1 MKKRVL
7 SMLLA
12 ACLLIGLVPV
22 LPAFAA
28 DAPAVLYLA
37 PSTASNLPSRI
48 DLYPDP
54 SGGQD
59 LYHLYLPGNAVAGA
73 CYLSWEGGAS
83 ATLGGRS
90 YQSGALPVPAP
101 GETETVTFGTKK
113 FIIRTYQGSPGV
125 KPIFIEIDESQGTIA
140 AMNAD
145 PNHNTTCTGEIVI
158 DGERMGLPQ
167 IKGRGNATW
176 RDDKEKKPYNIKLDS
191 KVNLLGID
199 CDKTK
204 KWSLL
209 SNVNDRTLL
218 RNKVAYDLAHQMGI
232 GFDSASVD
240 LWMNGV
246 YWGTYLLTPKTD
258 SFISDDGCLIEDNNI
273 SDNDEPHIDGT
284 GMILNIKEIGK
295 NLLLA
300 EGENIEDSATIRA
313 AASKISTYFK
323 EAWSAVSADN
333 GKNSKGKHYSEY
345 FDMDSMAAFY
355 LLHEF
360 IKNLE
365 VDGGSIFIHRDG
377 TSDTD
382 KLIAGPAW
390 DYDNSM
396 GYNGQQTMAAGG
408 SGWPSDARSTNY
420 ASLSIGNWYITGRNR
435 GKLFGTF
442 SKHQDFLD
450 KTHEVYN
457 RYYTLFDDV
466 SQNVRRQAELIA
478 DSAEMNFVR
487 TVKEDKNNFDF
498 PDERVNGKY
507 YGQLQFDAGTP
518 YEVNYK
524 APEVW
529 PDYVDNLVTYTTG
542 RARFFRDQM
551 YVENTC
557 EHDYKAVVTAP
568 TCTEKGF
575 TTYTCSKCGDS
586 YVDQEVPALG
596 HSFVNGVCTRCGQ
609 AAMKATFV
617 CDEGISIT
625 VSKTQ
630 AEDSEVI
637 ENATEAFPRDSV
649 SGEIDVSGSGQVN
662 FVVNVAPGYQFESIT
677 AEPAANYKNFKLP
690 EETLVPNGYRIT
702 KMTGDVTVTVKAVKN
717 ECQHNYK
724 AAVTAPT
731 CTAQGF
737 TTYTCTK
744 CGDSYVGDYTAKI
757 AHNYVSGVCTVC
769 GEKLLNVSISCG
781 EGASVTVYE
790 TQKADGP
797 STANATKANPR
808 DGDSG
813 LIDCSGEGQVN
824 FQVVLAEGY
833 ELESVTA
840 EPTSAYKNLKGPS
853 DTGMENGYRVTKV
866 TGDFAITVT
875 ARRSGVQPATP
886 TAHFVCDEGVS
897 ITTYETQDQQGAQ
910 ENATEAF
917 ARNSVTGEVDAT
929 GEGQVNFVVNVA
941 DGYKFES
948 ITAEPK
954 ASYKNFKLPEE
965 TLVNNGYRITKMT
978 GDVTVTVKASKID
991 PGSCEHNYV
1000 PTVTAPTCTAQ
1011 GYTTYECSI
1020 CHDSYV
1026 SDYTAKI
1033 AHNYQGGV
1041 CAVCGEKLLNVTIS
1055 CNEGASVTVFETQK
1069 ADGPS
1074 TANAKSANPRDGDSG
1089 LIDCSGE
1096 GQVNFQV
1103 ILADGYELES
1113 VTAEPTS
1120 AYKNLKGPADTGI
1133 ENGYRIT
1140 KVKGDFTITVKAK
1153 KSACEHDYKAVVTP
1167 PTCTEK
1173 GYTTYTC
1180 SKCGDSYVGDEKAAL
1195 GHSFGQW
1202 TTAKAATC
1210 TAEGE
1215 QTRTCSRCGEKETRK
1230 TDALGHDYKAVVT
1243 APTCTAKGYTTYTCS
1258 RCGDKYTGNEVAA
1271 LGHDYKAVVTAPTCT
1286 AKGYTTYTCSRCGD
1300 SYNGEEN
1307 AALGHDY
1314 KAVVTAPTCTA
1325 KGYTTYT
1332 CSRCGD
1338 KYTGNE
1344 TAALGHDWGT
1354 GVVTKEPT
1362 ETSTGVRTYTCSRCG
1377 EKRTEVIP
1385 ELSHVHKYT
1394 AVVTPPTCTEAGY
1407 TTHTCT
1413 CGDSYVD
1420 TPVPAL
1426 GHSFGE
1432 WAVTK
1437 TATCTEKGEETR
1449 TCSRCGEKQTRET
1462 DALGH
1467 DYKAAVTAPTC
1478 TEAGYTTYTCARCN
1492 DSYKG
1497 NEVEALGHEY
1507 KDGVCTRCG
1516 AADPDYV
1523 PPVDYTALNA
1533 AIEAAE
1539 KVELEKY
1546 TDASVT
1552 ALNKALEDAREAL
1565 KSGKQADVDS
1575 AKAALEAAVKALV
1588 EKPTFRFDDV
1598 QDPAQY
1604 YYEPVYWAVEQGIT
1618 TGTSTTKFSPNAGCT
1633 RAQVVTFL
1641 WRAAGK
1647 PAPTE
1652 TTNPFK
1658 DVAKGQ
1664 YYYDAVLWAVEKE
1677 ITNGTSKDTFDPEKT
1692 CTRAQIVTFLW
1703 RYAGKPAPT
1712 KTSNP
1717 FTDVT
1722 AGQYYTDAVLWAVEK
1737 EITKGTSA
1745 NKFSPNDTCTRA
1757 QIVTFL
1763 YRAKYQHIKRRSC
1776 FGSSAS
1782 FFKRGCL
1789 LASVQNS
1796 RQGTVLCLRSDTKPS
1811 PVCWPSPDRRV
1822 CDTKAIPATCV
1833 FR

>member
-12 ACLLIGLVPV
+12 VCLLIGLFPV

-28 DAPAVLYLA
+28 DAPEVLYLA

-59 LYHLYLPGNAVAGA
+59 LYHLYLPGNAVVGN
-73 CYLSWEGGAS
+73 CFLSWEGGAS
-83 ATLGGRS
+83 ATLSGRN

-101 GETETVTFGTKK
+101 GETETVTFGSKK

-158 DGERMGLPQ
+158 DGERMALPQ

-176 RDDKEKKPYNIKLDS
+176 RDDKEKKPYNIKLDT

-258 SFISDDGCLIEDNNI
+258 SFISDDGFLIEDNNI
-273 SDNDEPHIDGT
+273 TDSEDPHFNTG
-284 GMILNIKEIGK
+284 GMIINIKEIGK
-295 NLLLA
+295 NWL
-300 EGENIEDSATIRA
+300 EGGEETTETIRA
-313 AASKISTYFK
+313 AAKEIQSYF
-323 EAWSAVSADN
+323 EEVWSAVSASN
-333 GKNSKGKHYSEY
+333 GKNNKGKYYTEY
-345 FDMDSMAAFY
+345 FDIDSMAAFY

-365 VDGGSIFIHRDG
+365 VDGGSIMLTRQG
-377 TSDTD
+377 KTD
-382 KLIAGPAW
+382 ADVLVAGPAW

-396 GYNGQQTMAAGG
+396 GYNGSTGNMASGG
-408 SGWPSDARSTNY
+408 TGWPRTPLNY

-435 GKLFGTF
+435 GKLFGTL

-450 KTHEVYN
+450 LTYEVYN
-457 RYYTLFDDV
+457 RYYKLFDDV
-466 SQNVRRQAELIA
+466 SANVRRQAELIA

-498 PDERVNGKY
+498 PQGNT
-507 YGQLQFDAGTP
+507 QFDEGTE

-524 APEVW
+524 AAEVW

-575 TTYTCSKCGDS
+575 TTYTCTKCGDS
-586 YVDQEVPALG
+586 CVDSEVPALG

-617 CDEGISIT
+617 CDEGVSVT
-625 VSKTQ
+625 VYDKQDLTG
-630 AEDSEVI
+630 AH
-637 ENATEAFPRDSV
+637 ENAAEAFPRDSV

-717 ECQHNYK
+717 ECQHNYR
-724 AAVTAPT
+724 AVVTPAT
-731 CTAQGF
+731 CTTQGY

-744 CGDSYVGDYTAKI
+744 CGDSYVSDYTPKI
-757 AHNYVSGVCTVC
+757 AHDYKNGVCTVC
-769 GEKLLNVSISCG
+769 GEKLLNVTISCG
-781 EGASVTVYE
+781 EGASVTVFE

-797 STANATKANPR
+797 STANAKSVNPR

-824 FQVVLAEGY
+824 FQVVLADGY
-833 ELESVTA
+833 ELESVSA
-840 EPTSAYKNLKGPS
+840 EPTSAYKNLKGPA
-853 DTGMENGYRVTKV
+853 DTGVENGYRVTKV
-866 TGDFAITVT
+866 TGDFTVTVT
-875 ARRSGVQPATP
+875 ARPSGVQPATP
-886 TAHFVCDEGVS
+886 KASFVCDEGVS

-917 ARNSVTGEVDAT
+917 ARNSATGEIDAT

-954 ASYKNFKLPEE
+954 ANYKNFKLPEE

-978 GDVTVTVKASKID
+978 GDVTVTVKASKVD

-1000 PTVTAPTCTAQ
+1000 PTVTPPTCTAQ

-1026 SDYTAKI
+1026 GDYTAKI
-1033 AHNYQGGV
+1033 AHNYVGGA

-1055 CNEGASVTVFETQK
+1055 SSAGASVTVFETQK
-1069 ADGPS
+1069 PDGPS

-1089 LIDCSGE
+1089 LIDCSGD

-1113 VTAEPTS
+1113 VTAEPAS

-1153 KSACEHDYKAVVTP
+1153 KSACEHDYKTVVTP
-1167 PTCTEK
+1167 PTCTTK

-1180 SKCGDSYVGDEKAAL
+1180 SKCGDSYVGDETAAL

-1202 TTAKAATC
+1202 STTKAATC

-1230 TDALGHDYKAVVT
+1230 IDALGHDYKAVET

-1258 RCGDKYTGNEVAA
+1258 RCGDSYKGNETAA
-1271 LGHDYKAVVTAPTCT
+1271 LGHDYKAIVTAPTCT

-1300 SYNGEEN
+1300 SY
-1307 AALGHDY
+1307 
-1314 KAVVTAPTCTA
+1314 K
-1325 KGYTTYT
+1325 
-1332 CSRCGD
+1332 
-1338 KYTGNE
+1338 GNE

-1362 ETSTGVRTYTCSRCG
+1362 ETSTGIRTYTCARCG

-1385 ELSHVHKYT
+1385 ELGHEHKYT
-1394 AVVTPPTCTEAGY
+1394 AVVTPPTCTEAGF
-1407 TTHTCT
+1407 TTHICS

-1432 WAVTK
+1432 WAVTI
-1437 TATCTEKGEETR
+1437 
-1449 TCSRCGEKQTRET
+1449 
-1462 DALGH
+1462 
-1467 DYKAAVTAPTC
+1467 APTC
-1478 TEAGYTTYTCARCN
+1478 TEAGEEARTCAHCGAAETREIEAMGHDLVEHEAKAPTCTEIGWAAYQTCSRCDYTTYA
-1492 DSYKG
+1492 
-1497 NEVEALGHEY
+1497 ELPALEHDF

-1516 AADPDYV
+1516 APDPDYV
-1523 PPVDYTALNA
+1523 PPVEKAALQA
-1533 AIEAAE
+1533 AIAAADA
-1539 KVELEKY
+1539 LDLSKY
-1546 TDASVT
+1546 TDDSV
-1552 ALNKALEDAREAL
+1552 AAFNKAL
-1565 KSGKQADVDS
+1565 AD
-1575 AKAALEAAVKALV
+1575 AKAALEADTQAAVDKAKDDLDAAEKALV
-1588 EKPTFRFDDV
+1588 EKEPFRFDDV
-1598 QDPAQY
+1598 QDETQY
-1604 YYEPVYWAVEQGIT
+1604 YFDPVYWAVDNGIT
-1618 TGTSTTKFSPNAGCT
+1618 TGTTPTTFSPNSGCT

-1647 PAPTE
+1647 PEPTK
-1652 TTNPFK
+1652 TDNPFS
-1658 DVAKGQ
+1658 DVKSDA
-1664 YYYDAVLWAVEKE
+1664 YYYKAVLWAGEKG
-1677 ITNGTSKDTFDPEKT
+1677 ITTGTSATTFRPDQT
-1692 CTRAQIVTFLW
+1692 CTRGQIVTFLW
-1703 RYAGKPAPT
+1703 RYSGQPEPESST
-1712 KTSNP
+1712 NP
-1717 FTDVT
+1717 FVDVP
-1722 AGQYYTDAVLWAVEK
+1722 ADQYYYKPVLWAVENG
-1737 EITKGTSA
+1737 ITKGTSA
-1745 NKFSPNDTCTRA
+1745 DKFSPASTCTRA

-1763 YRAKYQHIKRRSC
+1763 YRAMVK
-1776 FGSSAS
+1776 
-1782 FFKRGCL
+1782 
-1789 LASVQNS
+1789 
-1796 RQGTVLCLRSDTKPS
+1796 
-1811 PVCWPSPDRRV
+1811 
-1822 CDTKAIPATCV
+1822 
-1833 FR
+1833 

>member
-12 ACLLIGLVPV
+12 VCLLIALFPA

-28 DAPAVLYLA
+28 DAPELLYLA

-48 DLYPDP
+48 ELYPDP

-59 LYHLYLPGNAVAGA
+59 LYHLYLPGNAVVGN
-73 CYLSWEGGAS
+73 CFLSWEGGAS

-101 GETETVTFGTKK
+101 GETETVTFGSKK

-158 DGERMGLPQ
+158 DGERMALPQ

-176 RDDKEKKPYNIKLDS
+176 RDDKEKKPYNIKLDT

-258 SFISDDGCLIEDNNI
+258 SFITDDGYLIEDNNI

-300 EGENIEDSATIRA
+300 EGENIEDSATVRA
-313 AASKISTYFK
+313 AASKISSYFK
-323 EAWSAVSADN
+323 EAWNAVSADN

-396 GYNGQQTMAAGG
+396 GYNGQQTMAVGG

-450 KTHEVYN
+450 LTHEVYN
-457 RYYTLFDDV
+457 RYYKLFDDV
-466 SQNVRRQAELIA
+466 SANVRRQAALIA

-586 YVDQEVPALG
+586 YVDQEVPTLG
-596 HSFVNGVCTRCGQ
+596 HNFVNGVCTRCGQ

-617 CDEGISIT
+617 CDEGVSVT
-625 VSKTQ
+625 VYDKQDLTG
-630 AEDSEVI
+630 AH

-662 FVVNVAPGYQFESIT
+662 FVVNVAPGYQFESIA

-724 AAVTAPT
+724 AVVTPAT

-744 CGDSYVGDYTAKI
+744 CGDSYVSDYTAKI
-757 AHNYVSGVCTVC
+757 AHNYQGGVCTVC
-769 GEKLLNVSISCG
+769 GEKLLNVNISCG

-797 STANATKANPR
+797 STANAGSANPR

-824 FQVVLAEGY
+824 FQVVLADGY

-853 DTGMENGYRVTKV
+853 DTGMDNGYRVTKV

-886 TAHFVCDEGVS
+886 TARFVCDEGVS
-897 ITTYETQDQQGAQ
+897 ITTYETQDQQGAH

-917 ARNSVTGEVDAT
+917 ARNSATGEVDAS

-941 DGYKFES
+941 EGYKLES
-948 ITAEPK
+948 ITAEP
-954 ASYKNFKLPEE
+954 AANYKNFKLPDE
-965 TLVNNGYRITKMT
+965 TLVPNGYRITKMT
-978 GDVTVTVKASKID
+978 GDVTVTVKAVETECQHD
-991 PGSCEHNYV
+991 YQAVETP
-1000 PTVTAPTCTAQ
+1000 ATCTAQ
-1011 GYTTYECSI
+1011 GFKTYTCSK
-1020 CHDSYV
+1020 CGDSYV

-1033 AHNYQGGV
+1033 AHNYVGGV
-1041 CAVCGEKLLNVTIS
+1041 CTVCGEKLLNVTIS

-1069 ADGPS
+1069 ADGPKVE
-1074 TANAKSANPRDGDSG
+1074 NAATANPRDGDSG

-1103 ILADGYELES
+1103 VLADGYELES
-1113 VTAEPTS
+1113 VTAEPAS
-1120 AYKNLKGPADTGI
+1120 AYKNLKGPADTGM

-1153 KSACEHDYKAVVTP
+1153 KAACEHDYKAVVTP

-1180 SKCGDSYVGDEKAAL
+1180 SKCGDSYVGDEEAALGHDYKAVVTAPTCTEKGYTTYTCSRCGDKYTGRETDAL

-1202 TTAKAATC
+1202 TTTKAATC

-1215 QTRTCSRCGEKETRK
+1215 QTRTCARCGEKETRK
-1230 TDALGHDYKAVVT
+1230 TDALGHDY
-1243 APTCTAKGYTTYTCS
+1243 
-1258 RCGDKYTGNEVAA
+1258 R
-1271 LGHDYKAVVTAPTCT
+1271 AVVTAPTCT

-1300 SYNGEEN
+1300 SYRGNET

-1338 KYTGNE
+1338 KYIGNE
-1344 TAALGHDWGT
+1344 TDALGHDWGT
-1354 GVVTKEPT
+1354 GIVTKEPT
-1362 ETSTGVRTYTCSRCG
+1362 ETNTGIRTYTCSRCG

-1407 TTHTCT
+1407 TTHTCI

-1426 GHSFGE
+1426 GHSYGQ
-1432 WAVTK
+1432 WTTTK
-1437 TATCTEKGEETR
+1437 AATCTEKGVETR
-1449 TCSRCGEKQTRET
+1449 TCARCDDAETRET
-1462 DALGH
+1462 AALGHSFGDWTVTTPATCTEKGVETRTCARCDDAETREIDALGH
-1467 DYKAAVTAPTC
+1467 DLVEHEAKTPTC
-1478 TEAGYTTYTCARCN
+1478 TETGWAAYQACSRCDYTTC
-1492 DSYKG
+1492 
-1497 NEVEALGHEY
+1497 EELPALGHDY

-1516 AADPDYV
+1516 EKDPDYV

-1533 AIEAAE
+1533 AIEEAE
-1539 KVELEKY
+1539 KVELNKY
-1546 TDASVT
+1546 TDESAAAFAA
-1552 ALNKALEDAREAL
+1552 ALAAAKEAL
-1565 KSGKQADVDS
+1565 KAEKQDDVDE
-1575 AKAALEAAVKALV
+1575 AKAALEAAKAALV
-1588 EKPTFRFDDV
+1588 EKPVFRFDDV
-1598 QDPAQY
+1598 KDESQY
-1604 YYEPVYWAVEQGIT
+1604 YFDPVYWAVDNGIT
-1618 TGTSTTKFSPNAGCT
+1618 TGATPTTFSPGAGCT

-1647 PAPTE
+1647 PEPTKTE
-1652 TTNPFK
+1652 NPFG
-1658 DVAKGQ
+1658 DVQPDA
-1664 YYYDAVLWAVEKE
+1664 YYYKAVLWAVEKG
-1677 ITNGTSKDTFDPEKT
+1677 ITTGTSATTFRPDQT
-1692 CTRAQIVTFLW
+1692 CTRGQIVTFLW
-1703 RYAGKPAPT
+1703 RYNEQPEPKSST
-1712 KTSNP
+1712 NP
-1717 FTDVT
+1717 FTDVP
-1722 AGQYYTDAVLWAVEK
+1722 AGQYYYKAVLWAVEK
-1737 EITKGTSA
+1737 GVTKGTSA
-1745 NKFSPNDTCTRA
+1745 DKFSPDSTCTRA

-1763 YRAKYQHIKRRSC
+1763 YRAEQE
-1776 FGSSAS
+1776 
-1782 FFKRGCL
+1782 
-1789 LASVQNS
+1789 
-1796 RQGTVLCLRSDTKPS
+1796 
-1811 PVCWPSPDRRV
+1811 
-1822 CDTKAIPATCV
+1822 
-1833 FR
+1833 

>member
-101 GETETVTFGTKK
+101 GETETVTFGSKK

-158 DGERMGLPQ
+158 DGERMALPQ

-258 SFISDDGCLIEDNNI
+258 SFISDDGFLIEDNNI
-273 SDNDEPHIDGT
+273 TDSEDPHFNTG
-284 GMILNIKEIGK
+284 GMIINIKEIGK
-295 NLLLA
+295 NWL
-300 EGENIEDSATIRA
+300 EGGEETTETIRA
-313 AASKISTYFK
+313 AAKEIQNYF
-323 EAWSAVSADN
+323 EEVWSAVSASN
-333 GKNSKGKHYSEY
+333 GKNNKGKYYTEY
-345 FDMDSMAAFY
+345 FDIDSMAAFY

-365 VDGGSIFIHRDG
+365 VDGGSIMLTRQG
-377 TSDTD
+377 KTD
-382 KLIAGPAW
+382 ADVLIAGPAW

-396 GYNGQQTMAAGG
+396 GYNGSTGHMASGG
-408 SGWPSDARSTNY
+408 SGWPRTPLNY

-435 GKLFGTF
+435 GKLFGTL

-450 KTHEVYN
+450 LTYEVYN
-457 RYYTLFDDV
+457 RYYKLFDDV
-466 SQNVRRQAELIA
+466 SANVRRQAELIA

-498 PDERVNGKY
+498 PEGNTRFDE
-507 YGQLQFDAGTP
+507 GTE

-524 APEVW
+524 AAEVW

-542 RARFFRDQM
+542 RARFFHDQM
-551 YVENTC
+551 YVENNC
-557 EHDYKAVVTAP
+557 EHDYRAVVTAP
-568 TCTEKGF
+568 TCTDKGF
-575 TTYTCSKCGDS
+575 TTYTCFKCGDS
-586 YVDQEVPALG
+586 YVDSEVPALG
-596 HSFVNGVCTRCGQ
+596 HNFVNGVCTRCGQ

-617 CDEGISIT
+617 CDEGVSVT
-625 VSKTQ
+625 VYDKQDLTG
-630 AEDSEVI
+630 AH
-637 ENATEAFPRDSV
+637 ENAAEAFPRDSGT
-649 SGEIDVSGSGQVN
+649 GEIDVSGSGQVN

-702 KMTGDVTVTVKAVKN
+702 KITGDVTVTVKAVKN

-781 EGASVTVYE
+781 EGASITVYE

-797 STANATKANPR
+797 STANARSANPR

-824 FQVVLAEGY
+824 FQVILADGY
-833 ELESVTA
+833 ELESVAA

-875 ARRSGVQPATP
+875 ARRSGVQPAMP
-886 TAHFVCDEGVS
+886 TARFVCDEGVS

-917 ARNSVTGEVDAT
+917 ARNSATGEIDVS

-954 ASYKNFKLPEE
+954 ANYKNFKLPEE

-978 GDVTVTVKASKID
+978 GDVTVTVKASKVD
-991 PGSCEHNYV
+991 PSSCEHNYV
-1000 PTVTAPTCTAQ
+1000 PTVTAPTCSAQ
-1011 GYTTYECSI
+1011 GYTTYTCSI

-1041 CAVCGEKLLNVTIS
+1041 CTACGEKLLNVTIS
-1055 CNEGASVTVFETQK
+1055 CNDGASVTVFETQK
-1069 ADGPS
+1069 ADGHS

-1113 VTAEPTS
+1113 VTAEPAS
-1120 AYKNLKGPADTGI
+1120 AYKNLKGPEDTGMV
-1133 ENGYRIT
+1133 NGYRIT

-1153 KSACEHDYKAVVTP
+1153 KAACEHDYKAVVTP

-1180 SKCGDSYVGDEKAAL
+1180 SKCGDSYVADEKAAL

-1202 TTAKAATC
+1202 TTTKAATC

-1243 APTCTAKGYTTYTCS
+1243 APTCTEKGYTTYTCS

-1286 AKGYTTYTCSRCGD
+1286 AKGCTTYTCSRCGD
-1300 SYNGEEN
+1300 SYTGDEK

-1314 KAVVTAPTCTA
+1314 KAVVTAPTCTV

-1344 TAALGHDWGT
+1344 TDALGHDWGT

-1362 ETSTGVRTYTCSRCG
+1362 ENSTGIRTYTCSRCG

-1426 GHSFGE
+1426 GHSFGQ
-1432 WAVTK
+1432 WTTTK
-1437 TATCTEKGEETR
+1437 AATCTEKGVETR
-1449 TCSRCGEKQTRET
+1449 TCSRCGTAETRET
-1462 DALGH
+1462 AALGHSFGEWTVTTAATCTEKGVETRICARCDAAETREIDALGH
-1467 DYKAAVTAPTC
+1467 DLLEHEAKAPTC
-1478 TEAGYTTYTCARCN
+1478 TETGWAAYQTCSRCDFTTYA
-1492 DSYKG
+1492 
-1497 NEVEALGHEY
+1497 ELPALGHEY

-1539 KVELEKY
+1539 KVEQGKY
-1546 TDASVT
+1546 TDASVA
-1552 ALNKALEDAREAL
+1552 ALNKAMEDAREAL

-1575 AKAALEAAVKALV
+1575 AKEALEAAVKALV
-1588 EKPTFRFDDV
+1588 EKPAFRFDDV
-1598 QDPAQY
+1598 QDSAQY
-1604 YYEPVYWAVEQGIT
+1604 YYKPVYWAVEQGIT

-1717 FTDVT
+1717 FIDVP

-1737 EITKGTSA
+1737 EITNGTSA

-1763 YRAKYQHIKRRSC
+1763 YRAQ
-1776 FGSSAS
+1776 
-1782 FFKRGCL
+1782 
-1789 LASVQNS
+1789 
-1796 RQGTVLCLRSDTKPS
+1796 
-1811 PVCWPSPDRRV
+1811 
-1822 CDTKAIPATCV
+1822 
-1833 FR
+1833 